1 MRAILFANGIL
12 NKPDAVRLMLQPGDV
27 IIAADGGANYCH
39 ELGLQ
44 PAIVIGDFDSIRPE
58 LLRELEKSGSE
69 IIPFP
74 THKDYTDLELALRLA
89 QERGMDEAIVFGG
102 AGSRLDQTLANLL
115 LPALPDLRHLRVRL
129 VDGEQE
135 VFLLREK
142 GEIEVLG
149 QPGDTV
155 SLVPLAGDAEG
166 ISTQG
171 LEYPLDGERLTFGST
186 RGISNVLL
194 GERGRV
200 RLEKGLLLCLVIH
213 AAG

>member
-1 MRAILFANGIL
+1 ML
-12 NKPDAVRLMLQPGDV
+12 NKPDGVRALLQPDDV

-44 PAIVIGDFDSIRPE
+44 PDVLIGDFDSIQPE
-58 LLRELEKSGSE
+58 LLLELEQSGCE
-69 IIPFP
+69 IIPYP
-74 THKDYTDLELALRLA
+74 THKDFTDLELALRLA
-89 QERGMDEAIVFGG
+89 QERGLDEAIVFGG

-115 LPALPDLRHLRVRL
+115 LPALPELSRLRVRL

-135 VFLLREK
+135 VFLLRERE
-142 GEIEVLG
+142 EIQVRG

-155 SLVPLAGDAEG
+155 SLIPLAGEAEG

-171 LEYPLDGERLTFGST
+171 LEYPLDGESLTFGST
-186 RGISNVLL
+186 RGISNVLQR
-194 GERGRV
+194 EPGRV
-200 RLEKGLLLCLVIH
+200 GLEKGLLLCVVIH